1 MPKNIIIL
9 ILLIILTSAC
19 GFKIAN
25 YSEINNFTIKK
36 IESSVKIKSI
46 INLKI
51 KYKQFLIIVEKNI
64 YLNFITKSKK
74 SIKEKILKMKLQNIA
89 WKL

>member
-36 IESSVKIKSI
+36 ISLQVKIKSI

-51 KYKQFLIIVEKNI
+51 KYKQFLIIVGKRI
-64 YLNFITKSKK
+64 FI
-74 SIKEKILKMKLQNIA
+74 
-89 WKL
+89 

>member
-36 IESSVKIKSI
+36 IESSGENKINYK
-46 INLKI
+46 LKNKI
-51 KYKQFLIIVEKNI
+51 QAISNYSGEKNI

-74 SIKEKILKMKLQNIA
+74 SIKEKY
-89 WKL
+89 